1 MENSSDKQLLWDRQQ
16 QADQVRKDREYRD
29 WLKNF
34 ALVAALIALALVV
47 ARLLAGVA
55 VDRISVL

>member
-34 ALVAALIALALVV
+34 ALVAALIVLALAV
-47 ARLLAGVA
+47 ARLLSGITVEG
-55 VDRISVL
+55 ISVL